1 MRRGQKSQY
10 HDHNLGLQVVRS
22 SIPIPAICWDWY
34 DGKRETACLTGHL
47 STTYHREA
55 IRMASSSPHSAIL
68 EEFITLE
75 EDFEGSVSPR
85 RTKRMITL
93 NRVVKEATT
102 TPEDVKKGF
111 TKLILAFKLPAI
123 TDPEHSNLDL
133 SQFVTRMRHSLNV
146 FMTYMVKPSKEI
158 IRDEGRLTGLLCFA
172 PTFVSLEQKKHGLP
186 SSRNPRYAA
195 DRLRWVPAVTH
206 YITTNLDVGLLSS
219 TDSPLHSKGIMETYF
234 QPAAA
239 NYHTPPVHPQ
249 QRQRGY
255 RICDQCRTPETQSLK
270 FRLCGGCLVTQY
282 CHTASVSKAAI
293 AAASSSPAAD
303 EHLAK
308 NLRKFASAH
317 TALLGWAGFQALQLK
332 RVPANIRQNALLI
345 DLSYHPHAESHRR
358 YSGGIGTLV
367 VIIQCG
373 GVSQVMPVEVDPPA
387 KITWDSR
394 DDWASVLAHFV
405 ESGRTDFKP
414 ISTTSR
420 GVYYG

>member
-1 MRRGQKSQY
+1 M
-10 HDHNLGLQVVRS
+10 D
-22 SIPIPAICWDWY
+22 
-34 DGKRETACLTGHL
+34 
-47 STTYHREA
+47 
-55 IRMASSSPHSAIL
+55 
-68 EEFITLE
+68 
-75 EDFEGSVSPR
+75 
-85 RTKRMITL
+85 
-93 NRVVKEATT
+93 
-102 TPEDVKKGF
+102 
-111 TKLILAFKLPAI
+111 
-123 TDPEHSNLDL
+123 
-133 SQFVTRMRHSLNV
+133 
-146 FMTYMVKPSKEI
+146 
-158 IRDEGRLTGLLCFA
+158 
-172 PTFVSLEQKKHGLP
+172 
-186 SSRNPRYAA
+186 
-195 DRLRWVPAVTH
+195 
-206 YITTNLDVGLLSS
+206 
-219 TDSPLHSKGIMETYF
+219 TYF

-255 RICDQCRTPETQSLK
+255 RICDQCCTPETPSLK
-270 FRLCGGCLVTQY
+270 FRLCGGCLTTQY
-282 CHTASVSKAAI
+282 CSQDCQREHWPHHKAICQHTASVSKAAI

-303 EHLAK
+303 QHLAK

-345 DLSYHPHAESHRR
+345 DLSYHPHGESQRRFSIASTHIVPRSYVHDPLVIADIQRREERCR

-367 VIIQCG
+367 VILQCG

-414 ISTTSR
+414 ISSTSR